1 MLSILLS
8 IHWADSVTFKVIW
21 MKNATLVTVL
31 FFFWNAQLLGCKM
44 VLITG
49 IFSPFY
55 TCKLLP
61 HLNYFFLIF
70 PYFNYNHNLLL
81 FNKVIWKLF
90 CIRLVLNS
98 PFVIEGEMCESKT
111 GRMFSFLYSIC
122 CKLGHHF
129 YGDQNLLVF
138 HYILV
143 IPLKKPYITYIS

>member
-21 MKNATLVTVL
+21 MKIRLWSR
-31 FFFWNAQLLGCKM
+31 FFFFLNAQLLGCKM

-61 HLNYFFLIF
+61 HLDYFFLIF
-70 PYFNYNHNLLL
+70 PDFNYNHNLLL

-98 PFVIEGEMCESKT
+98 PVVIEGEMCESKT
-111 GRMFSFLYSIC
+111 GANIFLYIQYLLQIGSSLLC
-122 CKLGHHF
+122 WSKFARFPLHLGNSNTIEETL
-129 YGDQNLLVF
+129 YNR
-138 HYILV
+138 
-143 IPLKKPYITYIS
+143 